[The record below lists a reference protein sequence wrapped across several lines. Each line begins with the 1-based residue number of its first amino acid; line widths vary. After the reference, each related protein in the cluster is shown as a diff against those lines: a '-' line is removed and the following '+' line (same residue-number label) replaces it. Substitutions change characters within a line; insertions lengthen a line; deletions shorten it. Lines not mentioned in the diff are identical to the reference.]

1 MSHSRYFKLSIT
13 ALALTRFLVSEAGN
27 TKSTRPNILFCLADD
42 ATYYHFSANGSRW
55 VNTPVFDKVAK
66 QGILFS
72 NCYTAN
78 PKSGPSRSSILTGL
92 YSWQSREAGNHNCN
106 FPADLKVV
114 TEALNENGYE
124 IAYTGK
130 GWAPGNPGKT
140 QEGKSRELT
149 GKAYQSK
156 TLLPL
161 TTEIDNNDYAANFA
175 DFLNHNNGEK
185 PWFFWFGSWEPHR
198 NYEYGS
204 GENMGRKTK
213 SMIDDFP
220 LFWPDNDS
228 VRTDMLDYGFE
239 IEYFDSQ
246 IGRLINELEK
256 RGILDNTIVI
266 ITSDNG
272 MPFPRSKANNYEYS
286 AHMPLAILWKN
297 GISNPGRTV
306 TDYVNFVDFTPTF
319 LDVSGQSV
327 EKSGLQT
334 PAGHSLTTIF
344 KSNKEGRVESER
356 NFTISGRERD
366 DYGRPQNQGYPIRS
380 IFKDNFLYICN
391 LKPNLYPVGNPE
403 TGYLDCDGSP
413 TKSVILNLNRQH
425 IDSTYW
431 ALNFGI
437 RTEDEL
443 YDLTNDKFCFNSL
456 ATNDLSKIKMNDL
469 KMELFAQLKLHKDPR
484 MLGNG
489 DVFDR
494 YPYDNREKVA
504 WNFWENVVSGIIKN
518 PWEWTGWVLKTD
530 YESNKSK

>member
-1 MSHSRYFKLSIT
+1 L
-13 ALALTRFLVSEAGN
+13 LLTKCS
-27 TKSTRPNILFCLADD
+27 
-42 ATYYHFSANGSRW
+42 
-55 VNTPVFDKVAK
+55 
-66 QGILFS
+66 
-72 NCYTAN
+72 
-78 PKSGPSRSSILTGL
+78 
-92 YSWQSREAGNHNCN
+92 
-106 FPADLKVV
+106 
-114 TEALNENGYE
+114 
-124 IAYTGK
+124 
-130 GWAPGNPGKT
+130 
-140 QEGKSRELT
+140 
-149 GKAYQSK
+149 
-156 TLLPL
+156 
-161 TTEIDNNDYAANFA
+161 
-175 DFLNHNNGEK
+175 
-185 PWFFWFGSWEPHR
+185 
-198 NYEYGS
+198 
-204 GENMGRKTK
+204 
-213 SMIDDFP
+213 
-220 LFWPDNDS
+220 DS
-228 VRTDMLDYGFE
+228 Y
-239 IEYFDSQ
+239 
-246 IGRLINELEK
+246 
-256 RGILDNTIVI
+256 
-266 ITSDNG
+266 
-272 MPFPRSKANNYEYS
+272 
-286 AHMPLAILWKN
+286 
-297 GISNPGRTV
+297 
-306 TDYVNFVDFTPTF
+306 
-319 LDVSGQSV
+319 
-327 EKSGLQT
+327 
-334 PAGHSLTTIF
+334 
-344 KSNKEGRVESER
+344 ESER

-413 TKSVILNLNRQH
+413 TKSVILNLNRHH